1 MDSNYYQTLHANE
14 VRKNKVLLE
23 DIESIRKEKEKLDF
37 DAQLHDREVNALE
50 KQIALLIEEV
60 QEAKSTTAKNDESL
74 ETVRQQRDDEL
85 MATDALQAR
94 VEAQAKAIKAGANCI
109 YHAQQ
114 SIGGIRNGENIN
126 PTDVWSALESL
137 DSATKVLKTVE

>member
-1 MDSNYYQTLHANE
+1 MNWMLYQTNYENE
-14 VRKNKVLLE
+14 KRKNALLVQE
-23 DIESIRKEKEKLDF
+23 IEAIKKQQEKLEF
-37 DAQLHDREVNALE
+37 DAQLHDRETYALE
-50 KQIALLIEEV
+50 TQISSLLEEL
-60 QEAKSTTAKNDESL
+60 QETKSLIVSRDESL
-74 ETVRQQRDDEL
+74 ETVRKQRDDEL
-85 MATDALQAR
+85 SSTDALQAR

-137 DSATKVLKTVE
+137 DSAVQKLKVSE